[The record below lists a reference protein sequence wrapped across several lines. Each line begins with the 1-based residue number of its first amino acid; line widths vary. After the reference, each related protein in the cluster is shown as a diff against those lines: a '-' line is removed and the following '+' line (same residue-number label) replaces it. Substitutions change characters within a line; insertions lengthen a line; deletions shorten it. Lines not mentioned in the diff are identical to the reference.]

1 MRNSFAL
8 PRQTSGLD
16 ATTVT
21 ASALSS
27 TGAMLM
33 SIWSAG
39 GRQIAVESEAAIAQ
53 ELPIEKLPAQ
63 SLVVI
68 PIMQPERLAVMAADV
83 Q

>member
-33 SIWSAG
+33 SWSAG
-39 GRQIAVESEAAIAQ
+39 GKQIAVESEAAIAQ